1 MDNSQL
7 TATKTPDFRNVSPK
21 ILFQFDN
28 GFDIW
33 KRVNRGNQ
41 PAQLGDSASSNGT
54 FSRLNKDTSF
64 RHTIVCLK
72 ANDHLAK
79 GKRLNA

>member
-1 MDNSQL
+1 MTSGMHH
-7 TATKTPDFRNVSPK
+7 PK
-21 ILFQFDN
+21 YFFSLIMGLIFGN
-28 GFDIW
+28 
-33 KRVNRGNQ
+33 RVNRGNQ

-54 FSRLNKDTSF
+54 FSRLNKDTPF

-72 ANDHLAK
+72 AHNHLAK